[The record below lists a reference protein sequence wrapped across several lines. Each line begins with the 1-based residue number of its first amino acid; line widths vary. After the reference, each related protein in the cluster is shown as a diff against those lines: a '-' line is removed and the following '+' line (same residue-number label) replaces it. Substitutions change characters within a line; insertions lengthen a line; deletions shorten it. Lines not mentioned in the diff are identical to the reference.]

1 MKRSILAL
9 AAGVACANLAHAADG
24 VTLYGGVDGNV
35 TRVSAD
41 GRGSVWQMRDGGMYS
56 SKLGFKG
63 VEDLGGGY
71 KAEFFLESQSSSDT
85 GQGVATNSNNFFSGT
100 PSGASGLN
108 WNRKATVSLHT
119 PAGEL
124 RFGRDY
130 VTTFVPATY
139 FDPFFSAGIASA
151 VNYQPYYKYVSSP
164 IVPAVNFLL
173 APGTLVRASNMVG
186 YYIPSNWVP
195 GFYAYAQAA
204 LGEGVGPRYTGFG
217 TGYYTTR
224 YFVAGAWGKTK
235 NPLGDAAGYMTAPTA
250 SADNKL
256 TVWSVGGS
264 YKFFGQLSVMGF
276 YHSQSFDKY
285 GELFSG
291 GPVVTETDR
300 KVDDALV
307 GFSWAVGAHTFKS
320 SVMLRNDKG
329 LSNGDSRQA
338 GVGYS
343 YHLSKRT
350 AVYWNYVNIRN
361 DNTANY
367 NFASAGVSPVNGGKA
382 SALQAGLSH
391 NF

>member
-1 MKRSILAL
+1 MKRTILAVAAL
-9 AAGVACANLAHAADG
+9 AACHAQASDT
-24 VTLYGGVDGNV
+24 VKISGGVDGNV
-35 TRVSAD
+35 TRVSAE
-41 GRGSVWQMRDGGMYS
+41 GRGSLWQVRDGGMYS
-56 SKLGFKG
+56 SKLSFSGA
-63 VEDLGGGY
+63 EDLGGGY
-71 KAEFFLESQSSSDT
+71 KADFFLESQSSSDT

-119 PAGEL
+119 PVGEL

-139 FDPFFSAGIASA
+139 FDPFFSAGVASA

-186 YYIPSNWVP
+186 YYIPSTWVR
-195 GFYAYAQAA
+195 GLYAYAQTA
-204 LGEGVGPRYTGFG
+204 LSEGVGPRYTGIG
-217 TGYYTTR
+217 AGYYTAT

-235 NPLGDAAGYMTAPTA
+235 NPLGDAAGYLTAPTA
-250 SADNKL
+250 ASDNQLK
-256 TVWSVGGS
+256 VWSVGAS

-276 YHSQSFDKY
+276 YHSQSFDRY

-300 KVDDALV
+300 QVDDALI
-307 GFSWAVGAHTFKS
+307 GFSWAIGLHTIKS
-320 SVMLRNDKG
+320 SVMQRNDKG
-329 LSNGDSRQA
+329 LSNADSRQF
-338 GVGYS
+338 GLGYS

-350 AVYWNYVNIRN
+350 AVYWNYVAIRN

-367 NFASAGVSPVNGGKA
+367 NFAAAGVNPSNGGKA